1 MGGPFGWHLE
11 AIDGIRGRHDSAYL
25 TWFLWMNWNPEQA
38 FCLVEAF
45 GLELGGS
52 NSAKLH
58 GSKWHRASTRVPAMK
73 TLINALLIGSLMT
86 TVAFAG
92 DAPKADK
99 TAPAKKDDKAAAKT
113 DDKAAAT
120 PTTDKKTDAK
130 TDAKTDKKTDA
141 KTDAKKPATK

>member
-1 MGGPFGWHLE
+1 
-11 AIDGIRGRHDSAYL
+11 
-25 TWFLWMNWNPEQA
+25 MNWNPEQA

-45 GLELGGS
+45 GLVACLS

-58 GSKWHRASTRVPAMK
+58 GSEWHRASTRVRAMK

-141 KTDAKKPATK
+141 KKDAKAPATK